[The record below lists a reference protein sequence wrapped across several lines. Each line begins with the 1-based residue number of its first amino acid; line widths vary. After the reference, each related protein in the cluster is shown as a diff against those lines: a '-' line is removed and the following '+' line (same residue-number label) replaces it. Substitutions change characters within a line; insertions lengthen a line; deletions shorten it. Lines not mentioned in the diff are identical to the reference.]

1 MRPRDRHSRHRSRA
15 QEGQGRAVR
24 ARDRRAHGRG
34 DRRQGR
40 RQGGDPARRHHLGRL
55 DRRRLRARRRAQG
68 RAARRS
74 PTASRGS
81 SRCSRPMLLQEQG
94 VAAGEERAG
103 VRFAKNMCPSQG
115 TMDIFV
121 EPVLPRP
128 QIVVC
133 GSSPVAV
140 AVADLGRRIGF
151 AVTVCAPAAEQ
162 ARLRARPTAA
172 SKATRCRSTKPAR
185 ASSSSRRKGR
195 GDEAA
200 LQAAL
205 AVDADYVAFVGS
217 RKKAEALKATLGAAR
232 RRAGAAGE
240 AQGAGR
246 SRSRRHHAGGDRALD
261 PRRDRRRASREATA
275 RNSRDL
281 GSGSLAAVG
290 DAGAGRTWPSVG
302 AFMTQSPLHSVP
314 NGVRR
319 RAAGF
324 RECGDADSAELG
336 HRRLGAHHRPAT
348 RGGAGRER
356 SDGVDCQSF
365 PLLPLW

>member
-1 MRPRDRHSRHRSRA
+1 MSDHATDILDIDLH
-15 QEGQGRAVR
+15 QEGPRRAVR
-24 ARDRRAHGRG
+24 AGDGRAHRRG
-34 DRRQGR
+34 DRGQGR
-40 RQGGDPARRHHLGRL
+40 RQGGDPARRHHVGRL

-68 RAARRS
+68 GARGARRRQAAARLGAAARCACRTRAS
-74 PTASRGS
+74 P
-81 SRCSRPMLLQEQG
+81 PD
-94 VAAGEERAG
+94 EERGG

-151 AVTVCAPAAEQ
+151 DVTVCAPAAEQ
-162 ARLRARPTAA
+162 AAFARGRAPDRRLCPAGRR
-172 SKATRCRSTKPAR
+172 KPAR
-185 ASSSSRRKGR
+185 AIVVVSTQGR

-217 RKKAEALKATLGAAR
+217 RKKADALKAVLAAAR
-232 RRAGAAGE
+232 RRARAPGK
-240 AQGAGR
+240 AQGAR
-246 SRSRRHHAGGDRALD
+246 RPRSRRDHAGGDRGLD
-261 PRRDRRRASREATA
+261 HRRNRGRASREATA

-290 DAGAGRTWPSVG
+290 DAGAGRTRPPAG
-302 AFMTQSPLHSVP
+302 AFMTQLPSTASPT
-314 NGVRR
+314 
-319 RAAGF
+319 ACA
-324 RECGDADSAELG
+324 SA
-336 HRRLGAHHRPAT
+336 PP
-348 RGGAGRER
+348 
-356 SDGVDCQSF
+356 D
-365 PLLPLW
+365 P